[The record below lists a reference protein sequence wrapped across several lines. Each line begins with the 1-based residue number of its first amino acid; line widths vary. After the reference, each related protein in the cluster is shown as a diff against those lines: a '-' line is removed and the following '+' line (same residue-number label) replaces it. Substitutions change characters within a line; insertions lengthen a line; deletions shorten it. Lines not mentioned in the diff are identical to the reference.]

1 MIRRAVEGFRQPDD
15 FQQLPLRNHPPL
27 GRARAEGEGQMMTSV
42 SDTMLSVTELLTAA
56 GLELSGGPVDWEV
69 QIPERGSGVYIVT
82 IDPLSLFP
90 SLHCRKLCGIR
101 KSST

>member
-1 MIRRAVEGFRQPDD
+1 
-15 FQQLPLRNHPPL
+15 
-27 GRARAEGEGQMMTSV
+27 MMTSV

-69 QIPERGSGVYIVT
+69 QIPNAAAAFISSLSTR
-82 IDPLSLFP
+82 SLFP